1 MALSFTAVFDHFK
14 DEITVLK
21 RGEQHLNSNDV
32 TFFMQSDN
40 LFTLKVKASMKKLE
54 YTVKVSMNKHMA
66 N

>member
-40 LFTLKVKASMKKLE
+40 VFTMKVKASMKKLE
-54 YTVKVSMNKHMA
+54 YTVKA
-66 N
+66 